1 MRRLRVYYSDI
12 EVEESRMRRCS
23 NSPIRYSR
31 VCLGLTFLILV
42 ILVAIL
48 ASVFFYVRIFNRPT
62 SEPLARKGEF
72 HIQFEVS
79 SFIFFFSALNELLKS
94 QGFISVGF
102 HHRASSVV
110 F

>member
-42 ILVAIL
+42 TLVVIL
-48 ASVFFYVRIFNRPT
+48 APISVRIFNRPT